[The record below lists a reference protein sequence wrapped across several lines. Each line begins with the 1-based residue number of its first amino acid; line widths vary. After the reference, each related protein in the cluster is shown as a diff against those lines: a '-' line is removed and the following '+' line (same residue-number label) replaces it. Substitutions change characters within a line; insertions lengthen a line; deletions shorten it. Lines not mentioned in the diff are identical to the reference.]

1 MVIIRNETEAD
12 YKTVE
17 EITRKAFYNLYME
30 GCMEHYLIHIMR
42 RHEDFIPALDFVIE
56 LDGQV
61 IGNIMYT
68 KSKLT
73 DESGT
78 EKETLTFGPI
88 CVLPGF
94 QRRGY
99 GKKLMAHSF
108 GQAKKMGYD
117 TIVIFGSPVMAV
129 NMEDA
134 ISFDDALVK
143 MEKKHQAS
151 QEEFYIMSRSFLE

>member
-30 GCMEHYLIHIMR
+30 GCMEHYLIH
-42 RHEDFIPALDFVIE
+42 
-56 LDGQV
+56 
-61 IGNIMYT
+61 MYT

-151 QEEFYIMSRSFLE
+151 QEEFYIMSHSFIE